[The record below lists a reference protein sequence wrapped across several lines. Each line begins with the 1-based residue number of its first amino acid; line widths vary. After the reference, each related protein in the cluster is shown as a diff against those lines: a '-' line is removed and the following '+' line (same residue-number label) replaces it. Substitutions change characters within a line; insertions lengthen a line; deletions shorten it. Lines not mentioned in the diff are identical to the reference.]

1 MTEAKIIADGTNGF
15 SVSGDMTFA
24 TTRNLLKESKTLF
37 QQARKLKLDL
47 SAVERAD
54 SAGLA
59 LLLEWVSQAEKKGG
73 EVSIDRIPDSILSIA
88 KLCQLEPT
96 LQSITDKKTGL
107 SKDNT

>member
-1 MTEAKIIADGTNGF
+1 MTEAKITPDGTNGF

-24 TTRNLLKESKTLF
+24 TTRNLLKDSKALF
-37 QQARKLKLDL
+37 QQAKRLKLDL

-59 LLLEWVSQAEKKGG
+59 LLLEWVSQAEQKGG
-73 EVSIDRIPDSILSIA
+73 EILIDRIPDSILSIA

-96 LQSITDKKTGL
+96 LQSFTDKKNGQNE
-107 SKDNT
+107 DNT